1 MMKTIL
7 LALALGVTMPA
18 CAQQEKEMSKMDN
31 SANKRLQAAAAAG
44 DTAAIGDALRTGAQ
58 LESRDA
64 EGRTPLMTAVYKH
77 HASAAQ
83 ALIDAGANVNAQD
96 KILNSPFLYAG
107 AEGMTDIVRMCMK
120 AGADYTVYNRYGG
133 SALIPAC
140 ERGHV
145 ETVIALL
152 EDKKFPINH
161 INRLGWT
168 GLLEAVILGDGGP
181 RHIRI
186 VQLLIDAGADLNI
199 ADKDGVTTL
208 QHARQKKQT
217 AIASLLEKAGAK

>member
-1 MMKTIL
+1 MKIIL
-7 LALALGVTMPA
+7 LALALGITMPA
-18 CAQQEKEMSKMDN
+18 CAQHEKEMSKMDN
-31 SANKRLQAAAAAG
+31 SANKQLQSAAAAN
-44 DTAAIGDALRTGAQ
+44 DTNAIRVALQAGAQ
-58 LESRDA
+58 IESRDG

-77 HASAAQ
+77 HTPAAQ
-83 ALIDAGANVNAQD
+83 VLIDAGANVNAQD

-145 ETVIALL
+145 ETVKALL
-152 EDKKFPINH
+152 EDKKFPIDH

-168 GLLEAVILGDGGP
+168 GLLEAVILGNGGA
-181 RHIRI
+181 RHVQI
-186 VQLLIDAGADLNI
+186 VQLLINAGADLNI

-208 QHARQKKQT
+208 QHARQKRQT
-217 AIASLLEKAGAK
+217 DIVRLLEKAGAK

>member
-1 MMKTIL
+1 MKIIL
-7 LALALGVTMPA
+7 LALALGLTMPA
-18 CAQQEKEMSKMDN
+18 CAQHEKEMSKMDN

-44 DTAAIGDALRTGAQ
+44 DVNAIREAIRSGAQ
-58 LESRDA
+58 IEFRDA
-64 EGRTPLMTAVYKH
+64 DGRTPLMTAVYKH
-77 HASAAQ
+77 HTDAARE
-83 ALIDAGANVNAQD
+83 LIGAGASVNAQD

-120 AGADYTVYNRYGG
+120 AGADYTIYNRYGG

-145 ETVIALL
+145 ETVKAIL

-168 GLLEAVILGDGGP
+168 ALLEAVILGNGGKA
-181 RHIRI
+181 HIEI
-186 VQLLIDAGADLNI
+186 VQLLIDHGADLNI

-208 QHARQKKQT
+208 QHARQKRQT
-217 AIASLLEKAGAK
+217 EIVRLLEQAGAK